1 MSYLSIYLGIM
12 VTEDSGLP
20 PELASTLRYLNP
32 ADVERR
38 RKALRADR

>member
-1 MSYLSIYLGIM
+1 MGTYPGIM
-12 VTEDSGLP
+12 LSESEATGIP
-20 PELASTLRYLNP
+20 AELASTLRYLNP